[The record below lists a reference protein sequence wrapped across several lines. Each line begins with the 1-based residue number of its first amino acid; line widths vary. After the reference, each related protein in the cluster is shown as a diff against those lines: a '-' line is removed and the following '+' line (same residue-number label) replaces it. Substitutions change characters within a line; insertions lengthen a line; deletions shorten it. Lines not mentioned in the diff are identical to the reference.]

1 MRVVVDGVS
10 KTYVDRAGQ
19 PVCALD
25 GIDLAVD
32 SEEFASSRGGTSSRT
47 RIAAA
52 TCGWKDVGRQ
62 MTWWQRHGFIKST
75 IPLKDIVDTSFL
87 EAAVKAIGD

>member
-32 SEEFASSRGGTSSRT
+32 SEEFASSRGGDLFPYQDRSGRL
-47 RIAAA
+47 
-52 TCGWKDVGRQ
+52 WVEDVGRQ